1 MKGDRTMILLEG
13 IIAAG
18 KSTIGRRL
26 AKSELFDFIEEPV
39 TLWRN
44 FPLPGGETVNLLD
57 WFYEDME
64 RAAYTF
70 QTAAFIT
77 RAKNWAE
84 VLAKTDHSQVILE
97 RSVFCDYNVFAFN
110 CYRSGDMSPKEH
122 MLYRQLWALAIMQG
136 KIDTP
141 DLFVFYDTASEECM
155 ERMPERERD
164 EEIKKIQLQYLKRL
178 EVLHKQW
185 LINDDGCAPLLVL
198 SDGFLRQGDPL
209 SEELDASKIRVPVLR
224 LDGNREWQTD
234 ELIEAIQSKLPVTS
248 RLLL

>member
-1 MKGDRTMILLEG
+1 
-13 IIAAG
+13 
-18 KSTIGRRL
+18 
-26 AKSELFDFIEEPV
+26 
-39 TLWRN
+39 
-44 FPLPGGETVNLLD
+44 
-57 WFYEDME
+57 ME

>member
-1 MKGDRTMILLEG
+1 MKGNRTMILLEG

-26 AKSELFDFIEEPV
+26 AESELFGFIEEPV

-44 FPLPGGETVNLLD
+44 FRLPGGETVNLLD
-57 WFYEDME
+57 WFYEDMK

-84 VLAKTDHSQVILE
+84 VLAKTE
-97 RSVFCDYNVFAFN
+97 
-110 CYRSGDMSPKEH
+110 DMLPEEH

-141 DLFVFYDTASEECM
+141 DLFVFYDTTSEECM
-155 ERMPERERD
+155 ERMPKRERD
-164 EEIKKIQLQYLKRL
+164 EEIRKIQLQYLKRL
-178 EVLHKQW
+178 EALHNEW

-198 SDGFLRQGDPL
+198 NDGFLRQDDPL
-209 SEELDASKIRVPVLR
+209 PEELEASKIRVPVLH
-224 LDGNREWQTD
+224 LDGNRKWKTD
-234 ELIEAIQSKLPVTS
+234 ELIDAIQSKLPATNK
-248 RLLL
+248 LLP